1 MQERKT
7 VKKIEMRNSEREKER
22 VKAGSDLDITK
33 QMNPMREDD
42 GERERVG

>member
-1 MQERKT
+1 MLLNN
-7 VKKIEMRNSEREKER
+7 VKLLNNGKEREKER